1 MNELLKKIIFSD
13 VKKQAAEYEELYAA
27 RGESAKVVTRLG
39 PSPTG
44 FIHFGNLY
52 GAYINER
59 LAHRNDGI
67 FYLRIEDTDSKR
79 QVEGAKEEII
89 NALDHFDITFDEGA
103 MATGDLGDYAPYEQ
117 SRRRDIYRS
126 FAAELL
132 AKGLAYP
139 CFLTENEIAATRKKQ
154 EENKQNTGIYGEY
167 AIYRDLKEEEA
178 VKKIEDGSEYV
189 LRLKSTADIKVD
201 INDGIRGKLSMPAN
215 DMDVVILKKDGM
227 PTYHFAHVIDDHLM
241 RTTHVIRGEEWLS
254 TLPVHIELFAH
265 FGWEPPIY
273 CHTAQLMKIE
283 DGKKRKLSKRKDP
296 ELALSFYREKG
307 YFKEAVM
314 EYLMT
319 LINSSFE
326 EWRCEN
332 PGEDINSFEFSLEN
346 MSKSGALF
354 DIVKLNDVSKE
365 CLARMSEKSIARG
378 LKSWANEYGAKQQ
391 GVKKAV
397 IDAII
402 HEDEDRL
409 AKMLSVGRNGNNPRK
424 DLAYCEQIAEFIAF
438 FFDEGFAVEDELPAE
453 VPREDAVNILNDYLQ
468 KRRGKNTSE
477 GWFSDIKDI
486 SERYGYALKPKEYK
500 KNPDM
505 YRGHVGHVSTVLRL
519 ALVGRSNSPDIGEIQ
534 DILGKEKVEERI
546 REYLS

>member
-13 VKKQAAEYEELYAA
+13 VKKPAAEYEELYAA

-59 LAHRNDGI
+59 LAHRNGGI

-89 NALDHFDITFDEGA
+89 KALDHFDITFDEGA
-103 MATGDLGDYAPYEQ
+103 MANGDLGDYAPYEQ
-117 SRRRDIYRS
+117 SKRRDIYRS

-139 CFLTENEIAATRKKQ
+139 CFLTEDEIADIRKKQ

-167 AIYRDLKEEEA
+167 ALYRNLKEEEA
-178 VKKIEDGSEYV
+178 VKKIEAGYEYV

-201 INDGIRGKLSMPAN
+201 IEDGIRGKLSMPAN

-241 RTTHVIRGEEWLS
+241 RTTHVVRGEEWLS
-254 TLPVHIELFAH
+254 TLPIHIELFAH

-332 PGEDINSFEFSLEN
+332 PGEDINSFEFSLDN

-365 CLARMSEKSIARG
+365 CLARMSEKSITRG
-378 LKSWANEYGAKQQ
+378 LKSWANEYGIKQQ

-546 REYLS
+546 RKYLS

>member
-89 NALDHFDITFDEGA
+89 KSLDHFDITFDEGA
-103 MATGDLGDYAPYEQ
+103 MATGDLGNYAPYEQ

-132 AKGLAYP
+132 TKGLAYP
-139 CFLTENEIAATRKKQ
+139 CFLTEDEIADIRKKQ

-167 AIYRDLKEEEA
+167 ALYRNLKEEEA
-178 VKKIEDGSEYV
+178 VKKIEDGCEYV

-201 INDGIRGKLSMPAN
+201 IEDGIRGKLSMPAN

-254 TLPVHIELFAH
+254 TLPIHIELFAH

-332 PGEDINSFEFSLEN
+332 LGEDINSFEFSLDN

-365 CLARMSEKSIARG
+365 CLARMSEKSITRG
-378 LKSWANEYGAKQQ
+378 LKSWANEYGIKQQ

-453 VPREDAVNILNDYLQ
+453 VPEEDAVNILNDYLQ

>member
-89 NALDHFDITFDEGA
+89 KALDHFDITFDEGA
-103 MATGDLGDYAPYEQ
+103 MATGDLGNYAPYEQ
-117 SRRRDIYRS
+117 SKRRDIYRS

-132 AKGLAYP
+132 TKGLAYP
-139 CFLTENEIAATRKKQ
+139 CFLTEDEIADIRKKQ

-167 AIYRDLKEEEA
+167 ALYRNLKEEEA
-178 VKKIEDGSEYV
+178 VKKIEDGCEYV

-201 INDGIRGKLSMPAN
+201 IEDGIRGKLSMPAN

-273 CHTAQLMKIE
+273 CHTAHLMKIE

-365 CLARMSEKSIARG
+365 CLARMSEKSITRG